1 MCAMMMM
8 MRMRMI
14 LCSLPRLRALL
25 SCYDP
30 SEPVCLGERY
40 GYGLSQGGYSYI
52 TGGGGWVSHAR
63 GDNNQ
68 RHRFGAATVKA
79 VMENLLFTDQPFLGQ
94 FGLKG
99 TLKMEEDKI
108 TSGQQAKEARWCFN
122 THISQICWMKL
133 NVIRSERKLS
143 TRRAAAL
150 MRNLPVLFKNPI
162 LDVSLRFVFS
172 SVMISIFKAIAESCS
187 HSDIICL
194 PARIAAFIS
203 SFPRLSQQAARHWQ
217 RCVTVLLFFSPLWLL
232 YPLSL
237 PTVYVCASLASV
249 LQHGVQQRGCGAAPR
264 QRLQVLQQ
272 WCSGRHGAGDVPEC
286 SRTSRHAQPAVPP
299 GCVCRHPRTSFYVLF
314 CFLEILFINS
324 CIFTVEYLKHTK
336 LIKCLM
342 LTRGYEF

>member
-1 MCAMMMM
+1 MCAMMM

-52 TGGGGWVSHAR
+52 TGGGGWVLHAR

-68 RHRFGAATVKA
+68 WHRFGAATVKA

-122 THISQICWMKL
+122 THISQRCWMKL

-143 TRRAAAL
+143 PRRAAAL

-162 LDVSLRFVFS
+162 LDVSLRFVLS
-172 SVMISIFKAIAESCS
+172 SAMISIFKAIAESCA

-194 PARIAAFIS
+194 PAWMAAFIS

-217 RCVTVLLFFSPLWLL
+217 RCVTVWLFFHRYDFCTHYLCPPCTFVRLWRRSCSMVFSREAVARLLDSGCRCYSNDAPDDMVLGMCLNALGLPVTHSPLFHQVVFADIPERLSMCCFVSWRFYLL
-232 YPLSL
+232 IHVFSL
-237 PTVYVCASLASV
+237 
-249 LQHGVQQRGCGAAPR
+249 
-264 QRLQVLQQ
+264 
-272 WCSGRHGAGDVPEC
+272 
-286 SRTSRHAQPAVPP
+286 
-299 GCVCRHPRTSFYVLF
+299 
-314 CFLEILFINS
+314 
-324 CIFTVEYLKHTK
+324 
-336 LIKCLM
+336 
-342 LTRGYEF
+342 